1 MFTTSEIPE
10 SEFSEIVKELERFP
24 LPVNNYR
31 NKSGVGRSQT
41 FGIVNRRCMPPDY
54 SRLCWTRPYL
64 YKLLLDFGAQNVKVP
79 YTSITLTQDY
89 REAPHRDKGNVG
101 MSFLVAFGNFEGG
114 ELEVLEGDCS
124 GVYDI
129 NRKPITTELSKVLH
143 CVKEY
148 AGSRYSLVYYT
159 AKKSGHLPAASVI
172 EQNGKYLF
180 KRGDEIIT
188 TGLVDPLK
196 SKKRV
201 MTFTREEKEV
211 CVVFE

>member
-10 SEFSEIVKELERFP
+10 SEFSEIVKELERCP

-79 YTSITLTQDY
+79 YTSITLNQDY
-89 REAPHRDKGNVG
+89 KAAAHRDKGNVG
-101 MSFLVAFGNFEGG
+101 MSFLVAFGNFQGG
-114 ELEVLEGDCS
+114 ELELLEGDCS
-124 GVYDI
+124 GTYDI
-129 NRKPITTELSKVLH
+129 NRKPITTDFSKVLH

-148 AGSRYSLVYYT
+148 AGNRYSLVYYT

-188 TGLVDPLK
+188 TGLAHPLK
-196 SKKRV
+196 GRKRA

-211 CVVFE
+211 SIAFE